1 MLTKTEPD
9 ENIGKRALDML
20 KEKMKLFELEKIP

>member
-9 ENIGKRALDML
+9 ENIGSRALDML